1 MYKIHRTIWAKK
13 KLICTVSDFSKMK
26 ISVYE
31 KIALFRQIFAL
42 FLF

>member
-1 MYKIHRTIWAKK
+1 MYEIHRTIWAKK
-13 KLICTVSDFSKMK
+13 KLICTVSDFGKMK

-31 KIALFRQIFAL
+31 KIAIFRQIFAL